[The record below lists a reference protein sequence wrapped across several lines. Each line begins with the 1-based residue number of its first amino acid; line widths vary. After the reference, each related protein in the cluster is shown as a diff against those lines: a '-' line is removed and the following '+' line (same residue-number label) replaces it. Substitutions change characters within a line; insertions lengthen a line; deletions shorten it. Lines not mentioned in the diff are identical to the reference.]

1 MFILFFFQLLVLR
14 DIEAGEEITC
24 FYGEDFFGDSNRY
37 CECETCERRG
47 SGAFAKEKNA
57 EEKLSGG
64 YRLRETD
71 NRINR
76 MKINASKN
84 TKIAAN
90 ASVTQK
96 SENIQTTA
104 EEDAIELSMKELRQR
119 GMTKYDA
126 EMIIA
131 QQVPKFQE
139 KPPKTKAT
147 AIRNIFPPSPSNSI
161 VASTSNGTV
170 TRSKLIELK
179 DAQLLQ
185 APNPRNLRRN
195 LARNC
200 SSSST
205 ITSTHTS
212 HCEDTKYYGNNLT
225 FITTKS
231 NRRGTELNSSAC
243 SINCSKTNQSTNLTL
258 SDNNKYEKLQ
268 RALSKSLAEKIRG
281 GQKASYGLRNS
292 SIAGEGFSVTN
303 KSMHAFAPPASR
315 QPITN
320 PPCGSFVLEV
330 DDEHE
335 VGSSSDQKYEELD
348 KNAYYN
354 NLLKARGVEDQPT
367 NKNLRKRNYQHLKHV
382 SESDSNSSWE
392 IKKTS
397 KDHLLKTPE
406 RLKLTIRVKRSPT
419 NSSSGFEQMTDSGNS
434 GLSDD
439 NSNEPEYEIVQSHHG
454 LEGIDLNFD
463 AMKSL
468 SDSESASSFS
478 LEIAKKAKHK
488 KRHKR
493 EKRKKSKYH
502 REEKYLAENS
512 EFNFKHNLSNQ
523 INANSP
529 RKRVKLMFGNET
541 IVDIP
546 SSTDLLTQKLDQL
559 GKISPRG
566 PLFEECSESPLDL
579 TTQKPENSQLLIVG
593 KISDEGP
600 KILKPS
606 SLGKGILLTT
616 GNIFN

>member
-1 MFILFFFQLLVLR
+1 MNFFHFFPKRLVLR

-24 FYGEDFFGDSNRY
+24 FYGEDFFGDNNRY

-47 SGAFAKEKNA
+47 GGAFAKEKNA

-76 MKINASKN
+76 MKINANKN

-90 ASVTQK
+90 ASATAK
-96 SENIQTTA
+96 SDNIQTTA
-104 EEDAIELSMKELRQR
+104 EEEAIELSMKELRQR

-139 KPPKTKAT
+139 KPPKTKVAP
-147 AIRNIFPPSPSNSI
+147 RSSLPPSPSNST

-170 TRSKLIELK
+170 TRSKLNELK
-179 DAQLLQ
+179 DAQLLP

-205 ITSTHTS
+205 ITTTS
-212 HCEDTKYYGNNLT
+212 HSHCDDAKYYGNNLT
-225 FITTKS
+225 FVSTKS
-231 NRRGTELNSSAC
+231 NNGNELSSSAC
-243 SINCSKTNQSTNLTL
+243 SINCSKTNHSTNLTL
-258 SDNNKYEKLQ
+258 STNNKYEKLQ
-268 RALSKSLAEKIRG
+268 RALSKSLAENIRG
-281 GQKASYGLRNS
+281 GQKTGYSLRNNS
-292 SIAGEGFSVTN
+292 APGVGFGVTSR
-303 KSMHAFAPPASR
+303 SMHAFASPASQ

-335 VGSSSDQKYEELD
+335 VGSTSDQKYEELD
-348 KNAYYN
+348 KNAYFD
-354 NLLKARGVEDQPT
+354 NLLKARGVEEQQA
-367 NKNLRKRNYQHLKHV
+367 NKNGRKRKYQHLKHV

-406 RLKLTIRVKRSPT
+406 RLKLTFRVKRSPT
-419 NSSSGFEQMTDSGNS
+419 NSSSGFEQLTDSGNS

-439 NSNEPEYEIVQSHHG
+439 NSNGPEYEIVKSH
-454 LEGIDLNFD
+454 LGIEVNFD
-463 AMKSL
+463 AKSL

-478 LEIAKKAKHK
+478 LELAKKAKHK

-502 REEKYLAENS
+502 RGEKYLAENS
-512 EFNFKHNLSNQ
+512 EFNFKHNLVSQ
-523 INANSP
+523 IHTHSP

-559 GKISPRG
+559 GKKSPRG
-566 PLFEECSESPLDL
+566 PLFEESSESPLDL
-579 TTQKPENSQLLIVG
+579 TQKPENSQLLIVG
-593 KISDEGP
+593 KLSEDGP